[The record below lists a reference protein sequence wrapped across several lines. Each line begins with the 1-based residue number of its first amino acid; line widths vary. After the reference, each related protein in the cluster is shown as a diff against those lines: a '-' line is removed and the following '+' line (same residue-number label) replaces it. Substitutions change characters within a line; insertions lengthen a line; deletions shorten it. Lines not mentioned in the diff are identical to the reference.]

1 MVVVRA
7 MEVNQKKTTMSFK
20 QLDGTL
26 RSQDRD
32 GNRVSMGHKCSEL
45 DRQLPL
51 LLGVSKAILDHVVFC
66 HQEDS
71 SWPLQEGAVLKK
83 RFDDIFDSTRYS
95 KALKVYADL
104 KKQYA
109 SEAKDLKVDQASI
122 SSHRHAAKGF
132 RQELTQFNSQMEAV
146 EQEIQDLKEAEKEI
160 KDEEHRLNEIMK
172 AVDSLQLQM
181 STSQTELTEQKTK
194 LQTMQG
200 MVKSDLTQFH
210 TVNELKEMLRDFDN
224 KRSQQMDQKED
235 LERELKMLK
244 TECQRIQ
251 KQETALQAD
260 FGRLTAMKEAHLER
274 LKARFQKMMQ
284 LGNSY
289 ALADA
294 LTSITQSQHT
304 QTQNTSFT
312 AGDGSRLDMSMAD
325 ADAQEPVLDIPRSD
339 MEDFGRAVERK
350 EAEIRDALKECK
362 TRHQLG
368 EDDIMAKIT
377 KIRSDIGTIKS
388 RRAELNAK
396 SAKARETIK
405 TLNVELGQIPRLR
418 RSDLEEVRQKAA
430 QFEREAKQVN
440 LDPRKS
446 EIELEIRDSQDK
458 LDKLK
463 RDLDDDKITLRELQQ
478 SSDSQQA
485 ITVLRQQIVHDVLN
499 LEEVLRDHA
508 FEAQSF
514 NLSSFPKDLPS
525 LEDMGE
531 NGSELTDV
539 IARFVDELTSK
550 YEAQKFA
557 LERANAEIKKI
568 EAIVSERKGAL
579 NSDQNSVKE
588 RKLRME
594 LFEASGGSLDVI
606 AQVFEDLKTHQ
617 RKLGEPIPDAIDES
631 RPVELL
637 EYLNAR
643 VKEIEAESLDGITQ
657 ETIKKI
663 LRRLWSLV
671 SSPRA
676 RNCFPKIAH
685 SLVSLTGKQ
694 RRWQFRLSLLSA
706 GIALR

>member
-146 EQEIQDLKEAEKEI
+146 EQEIQELKEAEKEI

-200 MVKSDLTQFH
+200 MVKSDLTQVH

-224 KRSQQMDQKED
+224 KRSQQMEQKED

-606 AQVFEDLKTHQ
+606 AEVFEELKTHQ
-617 RKLGEPIPDAIDES
+617 RKLCEPIPDAIDES

-676 RNCFPKIAH
+676 RNCFPKSAH

-706 GIALR
+706 GIALQ